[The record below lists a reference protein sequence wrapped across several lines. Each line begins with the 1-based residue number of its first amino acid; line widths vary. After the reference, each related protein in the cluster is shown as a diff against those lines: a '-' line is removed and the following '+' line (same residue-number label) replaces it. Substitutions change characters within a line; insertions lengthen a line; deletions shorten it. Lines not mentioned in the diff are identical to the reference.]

1 MNGEKRT
8 SNTWFASCKSLHDVP
23 AFYLQESESRTY
35 QTHVRQHCQSM
46 QFIDCS
52 SATKNNVSD
61 LLCTENAYSQAPSP
75 LPLLTLRIH
84 ENVKHIAAQRER
96 CCPSHVP
103 KINDCITFIIS
114 NLCAALSVFLT
125 MSCPSFAASI
135 NSHQNLLPL

>member
-1 MNGEKRT
+1 MVRKEPVILGLHHANLFMMCQPFIYKNLKAELIKHMSVGTAKVC
-8 SNTWFASCKSLHDVP
+8 NSLIAPV
-23 AFYLQESESRTY
+23 LQ
-35 QTHVRQHCQSM
+35 
-46 QFIDCS
+46 
-52 SATKNNVSD
+52 KNNVSD